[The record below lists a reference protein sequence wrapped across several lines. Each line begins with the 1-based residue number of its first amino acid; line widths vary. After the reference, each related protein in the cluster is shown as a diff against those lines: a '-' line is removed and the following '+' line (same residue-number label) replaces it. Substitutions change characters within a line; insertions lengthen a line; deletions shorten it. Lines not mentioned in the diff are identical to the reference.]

1 MKSIVLAFFMLSI
14 LSAAALAHTVT
25 LNLVMNIGN
34 NNSTIHINNTDYNAS
49 SPTSLTFTNLDK
61 KYVSAN
67 NTTTTAAIVSAGTL
81 LNIRINNTY
90 NRTHYLLQ
98 MTQSSE
104 KNRFLITVTN
114 GTYSDIED
122 RLEMIAA
129 TRMVSSTFGKF
140 ILQAPAS
147 FMTFIR
153 LEYTNID
160 ITGLTE
166 WSGIGQLRIKNIGL
180 TTRNL
185 PNVTVEVIA

>member
-1 MKSIVLAFFMLSI
+1 
-14 LSAAALAHTVT
+14 
-25 LNLVMNIGN
+25 
-34 NNSTIHINNTDYNAS
+34 
-49 SPTSLTFTNLDK
+49 
-61 KYVSAN
+61 
-67 NTTTTAAIVSAGTL
+67 
-81 LNIRINNTY
+81 
-90 NRTHYLLQ
+90 

-166 WSGIGQLRIKNIGL
+166 WSGIGQLRIKNIGF